1 MTSAM
6 RDLTEICRSALGDA
20 THGGAPIDEELALLL
35 ASAVE
40 RGLGQ
45 FEGLTIEASDLAR
58 AIVART
64 PIERPEDAVLVLLQ
78 IRAGDVGLAAACAA
92 GRSDALA
99 LFDTLFGAE
108 IPRVLERTRN
118 RTLDPAELRGAAFE
132 RLFTGEKPKIAEYSG
147 SGDLRSWLRTLLV
160 RLSLDLSRK
169 RVERPSEPAG
179 LEAAMPTADP
189 EVDYLK
195 NLYRG
200 AFKAAFE
207 EAAASLDA
215 EERNLLRMHFAHG
228 RTIDE
233 LGVLHHAHRATMARR
248 IGRARDQLVAGTKR
262 SLMKNLRVDR
272 AEYDSILR
280 LIESDVH
287 VSLSR
292 VLRASSPSE
301 RPPGEG
307 PR

>member
-1 MTSAM
+1 MVTAM
-6 RDLTEICRSALGDA
+6 GDLTEICRAVLAEAGDR
-20 THGGAPIDEELALLL
+20 APTEPIEEEVVLLL
-35 ASAVE
+35 ESAVE
-40 RGLGQ
+40 RGLNQ
-45 FEGLTIEASDLAR
+45 FEGLTIDPNDLAR

-64 PIERPEDAVLVLLQ
+64 PIERTDEAILVLLQ

-92 GRSDALA
+92 GRADALA
-99 LFDTLFGAE
+99 LFDALFGAE
-108 IPRVLERTRN
+108 IPRVLARTRN
-118 RTLDPAELRGAAFE
+118 GSLDPAELRGAAFE
-132 RLFTGEKPKIAEYSG
+132 RLFTGMKPKIAEYSG
-147 SGDLRSWLRTLLV
+147 SGDLRSWLRTVLV

-179 LEAAMPTADP
+179 LEAAIQTADP

-233 LGVLHHAHRATMARR
+233 LGVLHHAHRATIARR

-262 SLMKNLRVDR
+262 SLMRSLRVDR

-292 VLRASSPSE
+292 VLRGPA
-301 RPPGEG
+301 PGDA
-307 PR
+307 P

>member
-1 MTSAM
+1 M
-6 RDLTEICRSALGDA
+6 RGLTDICRSVLGEALEEAVARPDA
-20 THGGAPIDEELALLL
+20 APIEDELVLLL
-35 ASAVE
+35 EAAVE
-40 RGLGQ
+40 RGLDH
-45 FEGLTIEASDLAR
+45 FEGLTIDPTELAR

-64 PIERPEDAVLVLLQ
+64 PIARTDEAIQVLLQ
-78 IRAGDVGLAAACAA
+78 IRAGDVGLADACAA
-92 GRSDALA
+92 GRADALA

-108 IPRVLERTRN
+108 IPRVLERTKN

-132 RLFTGEKPKIAEYSG
+132 RLFTGQKPKIAEYSG
-147 SGDLRSWLRTLLV
+147 AGDLRSWLRTLLV

-169 RVERPSEPAG
+169 RTERTAEPAG
-179 LEAAMPTADP
+179 LEAAMPGSDP
-189 EVDYLK
+189 EIDYLK

-200 AFKAAFE
+200 AFKTAFE
-207 EAAASLDA
+207 EAALTLDP

-233 LGVLHHAHRATMARR
+233 LGLLHRAHRATIARR
-248 IGRARDQLVAGTKR
+248 IGRARDELVAATKR
-262 SLMKNLRVDR
+262 SLMKSLRVDR

-292 VLRASSPSE
+292 VL
-301 RPPGEG
+301 GDG
-307 PR
+307 N